1 MSPASTAAS
10 TVDDGRIADALRIVE
25 DAGIDGALVSV
36 DGPEREIAAI
46 RVPAGDWDRQVG
58 DEGVRLAEAVRAL
71 GFRYV
76 ALDLLPADG

>member
-1 MSPASTAAS
+1 MSAASTA
-10 TVDDGRIADALRIVE
+10 DEGRIADAIRIVT

-36 DGPEREIAAI
+36 EGPEREIAAI
-46 RVPAGDWDRQVG
+46 RVPAGDWDRLVG
-58 DEGVRLAEAVRAL
+58 EDGVRLAERVRAL